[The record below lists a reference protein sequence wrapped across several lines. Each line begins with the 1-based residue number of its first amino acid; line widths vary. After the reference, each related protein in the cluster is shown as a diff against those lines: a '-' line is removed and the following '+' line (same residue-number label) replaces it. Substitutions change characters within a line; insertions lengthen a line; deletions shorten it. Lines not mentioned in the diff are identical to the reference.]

1 MGGAR
6 ANGTAVAA
14 AAAARALRTCAG
26 QKCHVSSVPR
36 RLPVLP
42 PHLSLQRAYLLRG
55 RLEHAAHA
63 PHRALPSEAA
73 SDELSVGQRRPLRI
87 HRRALDNCLPAPP
100 PVRCC

>member
-1 MGGAR
+1 MS
-6 ANGTAVAA
+6 
-14 AAAARALRTCAG
+14 
-26 QKCHVSSVPR
+26 VSSVPR
-36 RLPVLP
+36 RLPPPSHEGNLKKVDLPP